1 MNVIEP
7 IEKSNLVRVD
17 SIKEGNGFVD
27 FEGYYYLVLDML
39 SYYFDCSVKSNVT
52 TIDPIWVFNVNSGCL
67 AIYKSDAMVEPVE
80 LEVHVK
86 EKT

>member
-17 SIKEGNGFVD
+17 SIKEGNEFVD
-27 FEGYYYLVLDML
+27 SEGYYYLVLDML
-39 SYYFDCSVKSNVT
+39 SCFFDCSVKSDVT
-52 TIDPIWVFNVNSGCL
+52 TIDPIWVLNVNSGCL
-67 AIYKSDAMVEPVE
+67 AVCESNEMVEPVE

>member
-17 SIKEGNGFVD
+17 SIKEGNEFVD
-27 FEGYYYLVLDML
+27 SEGYYFVVLNML
-39 SYYFDCSVKSNVT
+39 SHYFNCSVKSNVT
-52 TIDPIWVFNVNSGCL
+52 TVDPIWVFNVNSGCL
-67 AIYKSDAMVEPVE
+67 AVCKSDEMVEPVE

-86 EKT
+86 GKG